1 MRFVKQSAINASP
14 ERVFSFH
21 EQADALTLLLPPWES
36 AKVIQ
41 SARISEVGSEAI
53 VETSILG
60 PFKVRWVAR
69 HTLYDP
75 PRMFEDIQAKGPF
88 RSWRHRHIVEP
99 HDQGAL
105 LRDEIEYEPPMGVLG
120 NLFAPILVDRRLKKL
135 FDYRHEITRRWCE
148 DRARSDV

>member
-1 MRFVKQSAINASP
+1 MRFVKQSEIKASQ

-60 PFKVRWVAR
+60 PLTVRWVAR

-75 PRMFEDIQAKGPF
+75 PRMFEDIQVKGPF
-88 RSWRHRHIVEP
+88 RSWRHRHIVEQ
-99 HDQGAL
+99 HEHGAV
-105 LRDEIEYEPPMGVLG
+105 LRDEIEYELPLG
-120 NLFAPILVDRRLKKL
+120 FLGRLFAPVLVDKRLQRL
-135 FDYRHEITRRWCE
+135 FDYRHEVTRRWCE
-148 DRARSDV
+148 DGG